1 MEFID
6 AKGVVECLYHDTF
19 CVFSKKG
26 SENMV
31 LSNAYN
37 YINVLDKAADASWTR
52 NDVLANNIANADTP
66 GYKRKDVQFE
76 SYLADAV
83 AGTDSLDATVT
94 DLDLDTLNA
103 TTYTE
108 QAGLSYR
115 MDENN
120 VDITTENVELAKNQ
134 MKYYTL
140 MNSINQEFSR
150 LKSALRTS

>member
-1 MEFID
+1 
-6 AKGVVECLYHDTF
+6 
-19 CVFSKKG
+19 
-26 SENMV
+26 MV

-37 YINVLDKAADASWTR
+37 YINVLDRAADASWTR

-66 GYKRKDVQFE
+66 GFKRKDVQFE
-76 SYLADAV
+76 TYLTDAV
-83 AGTDSLDATVT
+83 AGTDSLDATVAAM
-94 DLDLDTLNA
+94 DLNQLNA

-115 MDENN
+115 ADGNN
-120 VDITTENVELAKNQ
+120 VDISTENVELAKNQ
-134 MKYYTL
+134 LKYYTL

>member
-1 MEFID
+1 
-6 AKGVVECLYHDTF
+6 
-19 CVFSKKG
+19 
-26 SENMV
+26 MV

-76 SYLADAV
+76 TYLSNAV
-83 AGTDSLDATVT
+83 AGTDSLDETVANI
-94 DLDLDTLNA
+94 DLSTLES

-115 MDENN
+115 ADGNN
-120 VDITTENVELAKNQ
+120 VDISTENVELAKNQ
-134 MKYYTL
+134 LKYYTL
-140 MNSINQEFSR
+140 MSSISDEFAR
-150 LKSALRTS
+150 LKAAVRTS

>member
-1 MEFID
+1 
-6 AKGVVECLYHDTF
+6 
-19 CVFSKKG
+19 
-26 SENMV
+26 MV

-76 SYLADAV
+76 TYLSDAV
-83 AGTDSLDATVT
+83 AGTDSLDATVAEI
-94 DLDLDTLNA
+94 DLNQLNA

-115 MDENN
+115 MDGNN

-134 MKYYTL
+134 LKYYTL
-140 MNSINQEFSR
+140 MNSINQEFTR
-150 LKSALRTS
+150 LKSALKTS